1 MSADLWTTVGSIA
14 VALLGGALKTST
26 PFLFVSLGE
35 TLTEKSGRINLGLEG
50 TLMLGAVA
58 GFGASLYSGNPL
70 LGVLAAAVVGML
82 MGALHAW
89 LCSFPRVS
97 SIAVG
102 IALMVFGTGLAFY
115 LGKSLIQPQAPRLP
129 AFDLGWWSSSP
140 GLREALQVNVLFVLG
155 VALAPA
161 LAWFLSST
169 RWGLVLRLC
178 GENAEAARA
187 KGYRPQ
193 SVRLAATA
201 AGGLL
206 AGIGGS
212 FLSLYY
218 PGTWTEGLS
227 SGQGLLAVAL
237 VIFSRWNPVL
247 CLWTSLL
254 FGALG
259 SLGAALQAAGFS
271 QGFHLFSAAPAAF
284 ALVLMVLSSGGRQSL
299 SGRPAELTV
308 HS

>member
-1 MSADLWTTVGSIA
+1 MSDLWSTLGTILI
-14 VALLGGALKTST
+14 ALLGGALKTST
-26 PFLFVSLGE
+26 PYLFVSLGE
-35 TLTEKSGRINLGLEG
+35 TLTEKAGRINLGLEG

-58 GFGASLYSGNPL
+58 GFGTSLVTGNPL
-70 LGVLAAAVVGML
+70 AGVLAAALVGCAMGVV
-82 MGALHAW
+82 HAW

-115 LGKSLIQPQAPRLP
+115 FGKALIQPQAPRLP
-129 AFDLGWWSSSP
+129 ALDLGWWTASP
-140 GLREALQVNVLFVLG
+140 GLKEALQVNVLLVLG
-155 VALAPA
+155 VLLAPT

-169 RWGLVLRLC
+169 RWGLILRLC

-187 KGYRPQ
+187 KGYRPEA
-193 SVRLAATA
+193 VRMAATA

-237 VIFSRWNPVL
+237 VIFSRWNPVY
-247 CLWTSLL
+247 CLLTSLL

-271 QGFHLFSAAPAAF
+271 QGFHLFNAAPAAF
-284 ALVLMVLSSGGRQSL
+284 ALVLMVVSSGGRSL

>member
-1 MSADLWTTVGSIA
+1 L

-50 TLMLGAVA
+50 SLMMGAVS
-58 GFGASLYSGNPL
+58 GFGASLATGNPF
-70 LGVLAAAVVGML
+70 LGVLAAAGVGLL
-82 MGALHAW
+82 MGLIHAW

-115 LGKSLIQPQAPRLP
+115 LGKTLVQPQAPRLP
-129 AFDLGWWSSSP
+129 AFDLGFWAGDP
-140 GLREALQVNVLFVLG
+140 GLREALQVNVLFVVGL
-155 VALAPA
+155 ALAPF

-169 RWGLVLRLC
+169 RWGLILRLC

-187 KGYRPQ
+187 KGYRPDR
-193 SVRLAATA
+193 VRMAATA
-201 AGGLL
+201 AGGVL
-206 AGIGGS
+206 AGVGGS

-227 SGQGLLAVAL
+227 GGQGLLAVAL
-237 VIFSRWNPVL
+237 VIFSRWNPIL
-247 CLWTSLL
+247 CLVTSLF

-271 QGFHLFSAAPAAF
+271 KGFHLFSAAPAAF
-284 ALVLMVLSSGGRQSL
+284 ALILMFLASGGPRGL
-299 SGRPAELTV
+299 IGRPAELSV
-308 HS
+308 NS